1 MVGLLSADIKPK
13 RVDVK
18 VGLCLENE
26 KLLLVSSV
34 FELRVNEI
42 GEGLLILH
50 VDQVRHMRSFE

>member
-18 VGLCLENE
+18 IGLCLENE

-34 FELRVNEI
+34 FELRVNELC
-42 GEGLLILH
+42 EGLLILH
-50 VDQVRHMRSFE
+50 VNQVRYMG